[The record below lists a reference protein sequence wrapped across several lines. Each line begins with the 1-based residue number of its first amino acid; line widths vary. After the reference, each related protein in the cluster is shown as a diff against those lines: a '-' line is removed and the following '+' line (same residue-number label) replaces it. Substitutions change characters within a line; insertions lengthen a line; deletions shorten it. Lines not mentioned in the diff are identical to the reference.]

1 MKPRFLQNLFCHIP
15 ELCGERLVLR
25 RIRHADAAD
34 MYTYSRRADVT
45 RYLLW
50 TPHPSLDHTRQY
62 ISYLQEQ
69 YRSGTLYDWA
79 ITLAESGKM
88 IGTAGFTAVNTDHD
102 SAEVGYVLNPD
113 FQNRGYATEALRLV
127 LDFGFRVMKLHRIE
141 ARCFESNFASRR
153 VMEKCGMSYEGTAR
167 DGMKIKGRYE
177 TIVTYA
183 ILENENSGE

>member
-1 MKPRFLQNLFCHIP
+1 MKPSFLKKMFCRIP
-15 ELCGERLVLR
+15 ELRGERLLLR
-25 RIRHADAAD
+25 RIRHADAED
-34 MYTYSRRADVT
+34 MYTYSKRAEVT

-50 TPHPSLDHTRQY
+50 VPHPCLEHTRQY

-69 YRSGTLYDWA
+69 YRSGELYDWA

-88 IGTAGFTAVNTDHD
+88 IGTAGFTAVHAEHS
-102 SAEVGYVLNPD
+102 SAEIGYVLNPD
-113 FQNRGYATEALRLV
+113 FHNHGYATEAVRLV

-141 ARCFESNFASRR
+141 ARCFENNLASRR

-183 ILENENSGE
+183 ILESEDVGR

>member
-1 MKPRFLQNLFCHIP
+1 MKPSFLQKLFCRIP
-15 ELCGERLVLR
+15 ELSGERIVLR

-50 TPHPSLDHTRQY
+50 SPHPSLEHTRQY
-62 ISYLQEQ
+62 ISYLQDQ
-69 YRSGTLYDWA
+69 YRNGTLYDWA
-79 ITLAESGKM
+79 ITLSESGKM
-88 IGTAGFTAVNTDHD
+88 IGTAGFTTVNTAHN

-127 LDFGFRVMKLHRIE
+127 LDYGFRVMKLHRIE
-141 ARCFESNFASRR
+141 ARCFKNNFASRR
-153 VMEKCGMSYEGTAR
+153 VMEKCRMSYEGTAR
-167 DGMKIKGRYE
+167 DGMKIKGKYE

-183 ILENENSGE
+183 ILEDEHI